1 MSIFYNIRHFRG
13 ENIKHLTILICLYL
27 GTFAASLVGVKF
39 FIPSGEDAAVWQ
51 TLKAAPIIFGTLT
64 YVVLGI
70 TLSYLTYKGLAQ
82 IICFTAVVT
91 DNRNKR
97 LVNALLFNLL
107 LLNIFASVLIAG
119 YIGMYFWPLSTSA
132 THILYLLLSSLII
145 PITYCTRILECC
157 VDRIVNLEA
166 VVENSCMRF
175 IKIPD

>member
-1 MSIFYNIRHFRG
+1 MSIFYNIRHFRH
-13 ENIKHLTILICLYL
+13 ENIKYLITLVCLYL
-27 GTFAASLVGVKF
+27 GTFVASFVGVTF
-39 FIPSGEDAAVWQ
+39 FIPPGEGAAVWQ
-51 TLKAAPIIFGTLT
+51 TLKVVPIIFGTLI

-70 TLSYLTYKGLAQ
+70 TLSYLTYKSLAQ

-107 LLNIFASVLIAG
+107 LLNIFASVLITG
-119 YIGMYFWPLSTSA
+119 YVGMHFWQPSTNV
-132 THILYLLLSSLII
+132 TYILYLLLSSLII
-145 PITYCTRILECC
+145 PITYCLRIFEGCI
-157 VDRIVNLEA
+157 DKIVNLED

>member
-1 MSIFYNIRHFRG
+1 MSIFYNIRHFRH
-13 ENIKHLTILICLYL
+13 ENIKHLITLVFLYL
-27 GTFAASLVGVKF
+27 GTLATSLVGVTF
-39 FIPSGEDAAVWQ
+39 FIPPSEGAAVWQ
-51 TLKAAPIIFGTLT
+51 TLKVIPIIFGTLI

-70 TLSYLTYKGLAQ
+70 TLSYLTYKSLAQ

-107 LLNIFASVLIAG
+107 LLNIFASVLITG
-119 YIGMYFWPLSTSA
+119 YVGMHFWQPSTNV
-132 THILYLLLSSLII
+132 TYILYLLLSSLII
-145 PITYCTRILECC
+145 PITYCMRILEGCI
-157 VDRIVNLEA
+157 DKIVNLED

>member
-1 MSIFYNIRHFRG
+1 MSIFYNIRNFRC
-13 ENIKHLTILICLYL
+13 ENIKHLITLVCLYL
-27 GTFAASLVGVKF
+27 GTFVTSFVGVTF
-39 FIPSGEDAAVWQ
+39 FIPPGEVAAVWQ
-51 TLKAAPIIFGTLT
+51 TLKVASIIFGTLT

-70 TLSYLTYKGLAQ
+70 TLSYLTYKSLAQ

-107 LLNIFASVLIAG
+107 LLNIFASVLITG
-119 YIGMYFWPLSTSA
+119 YVGMYFWQLSTST

>member
-1 MSIFYNIRHFRG
+1 MSIFYNIRHFRH
-13 ENIKHLTILICLYL
+13 ENIKHLITLVCLYL
-27 GTFAASLVGVKF
+27 GTFVASFVGVTF
-39 FIPSGEDAAVWQ
+39 FIPPGEGAAVWQ
-51 TLKAAPIIFGTLT
+51 TLKVAPIVFVTLT

-70 TLSYLTYKGLAQ
+70 TLSYLTYKSLAQ

-107 LLNIFASVLIAG
+107 LLNIFVSVLIAG
-119 YIGMYFWPLSTSA
+119 YIGMYFWQPSTSA
-132 THILYLLLSSLII
+132 THVLYLLLSSLII
-145 PITYCTRILECC
+145 PITYCMRILEGCI
-157 VDRIVNLEA
+157 DKIVNLED